1 MSLPDKDRLPVFATR
16 HDMIEQSFSVESG
29 MARHRKEIVDLL
41 DLGKSDAPADGHA
54 GRRNKRKRFH
64 QQRAS
69 CSPFA
74 SKSKIDKI
82 VCCARPYCPDPT
94 AELLSSFLSGD
105 CSERKHKT
113 RLDPALSFENR
124 RLSIIEIPLHLACN

>member
-41 DLGKSDAPADGHA
+41 DLGKSDTPADVISAKGFINSAHPVHLS
-54 GRRNKRKRFH
+54 H
-64 QQRAS
+64 QNPRLIRL
-69 CSPFA
+69 F
-74 SKSKIDKI
+74 
-82 VCCARPYCPDPT
+82 VVPDPT